1 MASTFGHGMS
11 DEQMRQMPD
20 RSIKHFRITARPS
33 QDGNLDTVLAVTEPE
48 LNSQISTKYPNES
61 WTKFRQ
67 LAKFRHLNLCQIP
80 KNHLFRIGPIPASHR
95 SAQSFEWS
103 SDAQDSEES
112 Q

>member
-1 MASTFGHGMS
+1 MHV
-11 DEQMRQMPD
+11 RV
-20 RSIKHFRITARPS
+20 TARPFRNS
-33 QDGNLDTVLAVTEPE
+33 HLDTVLAGTEPE

-67 LAKFRHLNLCQIP
+67 LAKFRHSNLCQIP
-80 KNHLFRIGPIPASHR
+80 KNHLFRFGPITASHR